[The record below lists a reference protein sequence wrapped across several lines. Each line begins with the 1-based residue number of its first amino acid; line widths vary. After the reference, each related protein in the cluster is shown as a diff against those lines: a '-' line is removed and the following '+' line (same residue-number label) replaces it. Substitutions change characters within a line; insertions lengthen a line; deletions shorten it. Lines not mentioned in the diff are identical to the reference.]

1 MALAASSPT
10 DRVEQLI
17 ILTERLTDII
27 MNEIAALKDRRPSDI
42 KEYETEKTKLA
53 RAYSHE
59 MQLIHR
65 QRNLIEGVARDLM
78 QSLKAATAAFREAL
92 AQQQAL
98 LSSARTVTEGM
109 IKSIAEEV
117 AAKKKP
123 VVGYGKHA
131 DLRKGGA
138 NRPTPITYNKV
149 I

>member
-1 MALAASSPT
+1 MALAAANPT

-27 MNEIAALKDRRPSDI
+27 MNEIAALKDRRPSEI
-42 KEYETEKTKLA
+42 KEFETEKAKLA

-59 MQLIHR
+59 MQLIGR
-65 QRNLIEGVARDLM
+65 QRSLIEGVAKDLT
-78 QSLKAATAAFREAL
+78 QKLKATTAAFREAL
-92 AQQQAL
+92 AQHQAL
-98 LSSARTVTEGM
+98 LSSARDVTEGM

-123 VVGYGKHA
+123 VVGYGNQAQLKT
-131 DLRKGGA
+131 GGSD
-138 NRPTPITYNKV
+138 RPTPITYNKV